1 MVVEID
7 QSGRVEDL
15 TMNTTVAYSNGHHKV
30 VFVSAGTKRTVIQVL
45 KSNFFISEDFAPF
58 FFSLLVFLLLKDEKL
73 SSVLIDEEY
82 TGKAN
87 FIAETIQVFFKN
99 IGISCPQIK
108 FVRIGKHSNAH
119 ALALK
124 AHRIKGRGVIKISL
138 NEILKFVVKKQAGS
152 KRRTHRV
159 SR

>member
-30 VFVSAGTKRTVIQVL
+30 IFVSAGIKRNVVRIL
-45 KSNFFISEDFAPF
+45 KSDPSISVDYAPF
-58 FFSLLVFLLLKDEKL
+58 FFALLVFLLLKEGEL
-73 SSVLIDEEY
+73 HSVLIDEEY
-82 TGKAN
+82 SKKDD
-87 FIAETIQVFFKN
+87 FIAEALRSFFEKKAV
-99 IGISCPQIK
+99 SCPQIR
-108 FVRIGKHSNAH
+108 FGRIGKRSNAH

-124 AHRIKGRGVIKISL
+124 AHRTRGRGAVKMNL
-138 NEILKFVVKKQAGS
+138 GGILKYLTKKQAGS

>member
-15 TMNTTVAYSNGHHKV
+15 TMNTTVAYSNGHRKAI
-30 VFVSAGTKRTVIQVL
+30 FVSAGIKRTVVRIL
-45 KSNFFISEDFAPF
+45 KSNPSISVDFAPF
-58 FFSLLVFLLLKDEKL
+58 FFALLVFLLLKKEKL
-73 SSVLIDEEY
+73 KSILIDEEY
-82 TGKAN
+82 TGKDT
-87 FIAETIQVFFKN
+87 FITETLKVLFRKE
-99 IGISCPQIK
+99 GVSGPQIR
-108 FVRIGKHSNAH
+108 FGRIGKHSNAH

-124 AHRIKGRGVIKISL
+124 THRGKGHGATKIDL
-138 NEILKFVVKKQAGS
+138 EEILKYIAKKQAGS